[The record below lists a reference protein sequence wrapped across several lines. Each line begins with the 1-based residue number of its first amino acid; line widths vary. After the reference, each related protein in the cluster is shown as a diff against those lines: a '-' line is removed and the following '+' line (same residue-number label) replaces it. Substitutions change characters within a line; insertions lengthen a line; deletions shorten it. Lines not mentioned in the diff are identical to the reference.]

1 MTIYVVHAGV
11 DLSLELFV
19 SPQLEA
25 AVAMQWERIRD
36 REVRDTY
43 RRALERRLE
52 DLLKDCLDW
61 DLKPPTA
68 AQQSYATVVATK
80 LGVGVPTEARHS
92 RFHMA
97 MFLEKY
103 APKLKER
110 DNGIDPSKSTDES
123 QAT

>member
-1 MTIYVVHAGV
+1 MTIYVVHAGA

-25 AVAMQWERIRD
+25 AVAQQWERIRD

-68 AQQSYATVVATK
+68 AQMSYATVVATK
-80 LGVGVPTEARHS
+80 LGMVVPTEARHS

-97 MFLEKY
+97 MFLEKH
-103 APKLKER
+103 ASRLKER
-110 DNGIDPSKSTDES
+110 NEGAEPSRQSNEP

>member
-25 AVAMQWERIRD
+25 AVAQQWERIRD

-68 AQQSYATVVATK
+68 AQMSYATVVATK
-80 LGVGVPTEARHS
+80 LGLVVPTEARHS

-97 MFLEKY
+97 MFLEKH
-103 APKLKER
+103 ASKLKER
-110 DNGIDPSKSTDES
+110 NDGIEPGKPIHDP

>member
-1 MTIYVVHAGV
+1 MTIYVVHTGV

-25 AVAMQWERIRD
+25 AVAQQWERIRD
-36 REVRDTY
+36 RAVRDTY

-68 AQQSYATVVATK
+68 AQLSYATVVAAK
-80 LGVGVPTEARHS
+80 LGTVVPTEARHS

-103 APKLKER
+103 GARLKARNESAE
-110 DNGIDPSKSTDES
+110 PSRPADES

>member
-25 AVAMQWERIRD
+25 AVAVQWERIRD

-68 AQQSYATVVATK
+68 AQLSYATVVATK
-80 LGVGVPTEARHS
+80 LGVPVPSEARHS

-97 MFLEKY
+97 MFLEQY
-103 APKLKER
+103 GRKLKDR
-110 DNGIDPSKSTDES
+110 TDADEPGRP
-123 QAT
+123 ADG

>member
-25 AVAMQWERIRD
+25 AIAVQWERIRD
-36 REVRDTY
+36 KEVRSTY

-61 DLKPPTA
+61 DLKPPTPSQVA
-68 AQQSYATVVATK
+68 YATVIAAK
-80 LGVGVPTEARHS
+80 LGITVPSDVLATRL
-92 RFHMA
+92 HMA
-97 MFLEKY
+97 LFLEKY
-103 APKLKER
+103 GSKLKER
-110 DNGIDPSKSTDES
+110 IDNSPLERPSDGNGSN
-123 QAT
+123 